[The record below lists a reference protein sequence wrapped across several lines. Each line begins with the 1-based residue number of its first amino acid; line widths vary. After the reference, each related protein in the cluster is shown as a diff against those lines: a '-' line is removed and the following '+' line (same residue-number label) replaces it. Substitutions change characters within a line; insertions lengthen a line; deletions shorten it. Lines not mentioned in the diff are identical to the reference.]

1 MFLNVQCGD
10 LTAQVGLKRTGGT
23 LGDILNSCLS
33 TVALVLFCEGV
44 LVEEYNVIQLFLDI
58 F

>member
-23 LGDILNSCLS
+23 LGDIINSCLS
-33 TVALVLFCEGV
+33 TVALVLLCEGV
-44 LVEEYNVIQLFLDI
+44 VEE
-58 F
+58 